1 MYTNIESGF
10 KSVTIKSIEEDRDSY
25 ESEGKYIVGVLLSM
39 KVSEK
44 QVQLMQYNKK
54 KLHATTYNCVLTFSS
69 CDDEEGKTFCI
80 IFENSLSFRNFV
92 SNMMDFKI
100 GDAIV
105 IYEPEQI
112 VNYLSKENDLPII
125 KSEMLAFSRKL
136 DKELHLIENI
146 DLTIPEEVYTRFFL

>member
-1 MYTNIESGF
+1 MYTNIESRF
-10 KSVTIKSIEEDRDSY
+10 KSVTIKSIEEDGDSY

-54 KLHATTYNCVLTFSS
+54 KLHATTYNRVLTFGS

-92 SNMMDFKI
+92 SKMIGFKI
-100 GDAIV
+100 SNAIV
-105 IYEPEQI
+105 IYKPEQI
-112 VNYLSKENDLPII
+112 VNYLSKENNLPII
-125 KSEMLAFSRKL
+125 KSGMLAFSRKIV
-136 DKELHLIENI
+136 KELHLIENI
-146 DLTIPEEVYTRFFL
+146 DLTIPE